1 MNVYEMSA
9 EELYDAFF
17 KNVDPGIL
25 LHEGRTSLA
34 ARLQIEQK
42 LKQESA
48 FYAADEVLS
57 HAQWLLDNQQQE

>member
-25 LHEGRTSLA
+25 LHEGRTVLA
-34 ARLQIEQK
+34 ARLQTEHK
-42 LKQESA
+42 LKQEPA
-48 FYAADEVLS
+48 FYAADEILS
-57 HAQWLLDNQQQE
+57 HAQYILDTQQQE